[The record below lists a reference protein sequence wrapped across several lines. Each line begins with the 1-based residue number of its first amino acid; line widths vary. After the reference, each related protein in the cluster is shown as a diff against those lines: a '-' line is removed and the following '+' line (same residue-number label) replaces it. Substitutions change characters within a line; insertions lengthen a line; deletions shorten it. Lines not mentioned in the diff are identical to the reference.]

1 MSKAF
6 ENFFTRNLHEYEE
19 YCLSNLKTF
28 SLVFFSFVVYLE
40 KSVVNKN
47 KHFTIFHLKLPFLNL
62 VTANRIIAVQLF
74 RKFRD
79 VSIKISMSIC
89 KLKNPNEEQNFTKNE
104 HFLPPDTHT
113 KVYAQGVRNV
123 HLSENFAYERTLSSA
138 NTTRM
143 NRNRVGIH
151 RSKLGYMQA
160 PILDNKQRNLDTLDT
175 LFSLS
180 LSSVLRNIYN
190 LK

>member
-62 VTANRIIAVQLF
+62 VTATRIIAV
-74 RKFRD
+74 
-79 VSIKISMSIC
+79 
-89 KLKNPNEEQNFTKNE
+89 
-104 HFLPPDTHT
+104 
-113 KVYAQGVRNV
+113 
-123 HLSENFAYERTLSSA
+123 
-138 NTTRM
+138 
-143 NRNRVGIH
+143 
-151 RSKLGYMQA
+151 
-160 PILDNKQRNLDTLDT
+160 
-175 LFSLS
+175 
-180 LSSVLRNIYN
+180 
-190 LK
+190 

>member
-62 VTANRIIAVQLF
+62 VTANRIRAVQLF

-123 HLSENFAYERTLSSA
+123 HFSENFAYERTLLRKHYKNESKQGWHSQVKI
-138 NTTRM
+138 R
-143 NRNRVGIH
+143 IH
-151 RSKLGYMQA
+151 AGTNPRQ
-160 PILDNKQRNLDTLDT
+160 
-175 LFSLS
+175 
-180 LSSVLRNIYN
+180 
-190 LK
+190 